1 VSSSSSSET
10 QDDVVEIRADIAR
23 MREEAIRRLDVL
35 NQKFQQEVEDKQ
47 QLTEDDGDDVQSFV
61 DIIFGSQEDDDKNNN
76 ELSTSDSRLKG
87 LVGLADSFDR
97 EVQIPIVA
105 DSISTT
111 TATTKDIEVS
121 SSLQQKQQTRKQS
134 KHPLKLLDGTRW
146 RLMLNIG
153 REPGTFLLAFSKGR
167 STII

>member
-1 VSSSSSSET
+1 
-10 QDDVVEIRADIAR
+10 
-23 MREEAIRRLDVL
+23 
-35 NQKFQQEVEDKQ
+35 
-47 QLTEDDGDDVQSFV
+47 
-61 DIIFGSQEDDDKNNN
+61 
-76 ELSTSDSRLKG
+76 LKA

-97 EVQIPIVA
+97 EVQIPIVE

-153 REPGTFLLAFSKGR
+153 REPGKFLLAFAKD
-167 STII
+167 